1 MDIWWNI
8 WSSIKWWF
16 SSVSWLFSWEF
27 FWVII
32 MLAIFWWIWFV
43 IYLLIS
49 WKVALY
55 NQMFNENFWLKLI
68 TWSFWSWK
76 TKNVYQSAFLRRRNN
91 PHWII
96 ISNLKYDFVDI
107 YFDDVEDFQTLMDYL
122 VRYIRD
128 TNDAKDLEEN
138 YEFPPI
144 KIIIDEAHIYLF
156 SRDFKAFTKNNLLV
170 LTQVR
175 KREIS
180 IDFITQE
187 LSQIDV
193 FIRRLCPYI
202 TYFNSRP
209 FGFRSQYLFY
219 CKDNESL
226 DINDENAFESI
237 KHTILVPDNWVLK
250 LNRSLKKYYQQR
262 RLTKW
267 VIWWKSV
274 LTNSYEEF
282 KWILLKQLENFRKP
296 KLLKDPKFKKKF
308 RSFNLWNKTDQEKKL
323 EAQKRLIDY
332 LLTKV
337 DSNDIQNIE
346 ENIVSSEKSSSD

>member
-1 MDIWWNI
+1 
-8 WSSIKWWF
+8 
-16 SSVSWLFSWEF
+16 
-27 FWVII
+27 
-32 MLAIFWWIWFV
+32 
-43 IYLLIS
+43 
-49 WKVALY
+49 
-55 NQMFNENFWLKLI
+55 
-68 TWSFWSWK
+68 
-76 TKNVYQSAFLRRRNN
+76 
-91 PHWII
+91 
-96 ISNLKYDFVDI
+96 LKYDFVDI

-267 VIWWKSV
+267 VI
-274 LTNSYEEF
+274 
-282 KWILLKQLENFRKP
+282 
-296 KLLKDPKFKKKF
+296 
-308 RSFNLWNKTDQEKKL
+308 
-323 EAQKRLIDY
+323 
-332 LLTKV
+332 
-337 DSNDIQNIE
+337 
-346 ENIVSSEKSSSD
+346 